1 VPSLQRVQ
9 SYSHVILRNV
19 PLQISVARQ
28 AGLIFIGGDD
38 GFARIFNYSTGA
50 FRGQLEHANRGDQI
64 IPVAVSAVLAC
75 ISLYLTRWR

>member
-1 VPSLQRVQ
+1 VPSLQHVQ

-50 FRGQLEHANRGDQI
+50 FRGQLEHTNRGDQI
-64 IPVAVSAVLAC
+64 IPVAVSEVLAC
-75 ISLYLTRWR
+75 ISLYLTRRR